1 MEAPPMPVLTPEQ
14 LQRVSKFLPDIKQI
28 MMAAAY
34 IMNPDMLKYQIDN
47 IDDDQSPRIVTVA
60 IIIAILAAGSV
71 ALRLTCRRLM
81 KVAISYDDYLIIVG
95 LVSRTLAKKACEVNS

>member
-14 LQRVSKFLPDIKQI
+14 LQIASKYLPDIKQLMMTAAI
-28 MMAAAY
+28 MT
-34 IMNPDMLKYQIDN
+34 PDMLKYQIDN

-60 IIIAILAAGSV
+60 IIIATFAAGSV
-71 ALRLTCRRLM
+71 ALRLICRRLM

-95 LVSRTLAKKACEVNS
+95 LVSRTLAKKACKINS